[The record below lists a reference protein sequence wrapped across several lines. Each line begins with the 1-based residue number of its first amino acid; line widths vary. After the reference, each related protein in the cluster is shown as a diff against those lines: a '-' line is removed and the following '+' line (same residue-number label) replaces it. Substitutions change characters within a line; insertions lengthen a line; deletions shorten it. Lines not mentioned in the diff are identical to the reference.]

1 MEYPDHGAISG
12 NQDVATNFMYTNNF
26 IAFIIF
32 IIAIVVSQFW
42 FEFFHQILREI
53 TGRSE
58 PTSLEMLT
66 FALIFTLVFFILV
79 YCIYKVPTA
88 SAYTL

>member
-12 NQDVATNFMYTNNF
+12 SQVEAVSFMYSNN
-26 IAFIIF
+26 ILAFIIF
-32 IIAIVVSQFW
+32 IIAIITSEFW

-58 PTSLEMLT
+58 PNSIQMLT
-66 FALIFTLVFFILV
+66 FALIFTFIFFLVVI
-79 YCIYKVPTA
+79 YIYKIPT
-88 SAYTL
+88 SAAFTL